1 MFSSSQS
8 PKFFHSRRRFRSAS
22 CEMRY
27 SAVFSPF
34 PPSPQIAAYG
44 EKNPHDLISPQVV
57 TPEPFG
63 DRRGEKAAFMIEPR
77 EGRIERGKD

>member
-1 MFSSSQS
+1 
-8 PKFFHSRRRFRSAS
+8 
-22 CEMRY
+22 MRY

-34 PPSPQIAAYG
+34 PPSPQTRTG

-77 EGRIERGKD
+77 EGRIERGKDSWNLQHAVKSTFLMFPTY